1 MADFGLFVGWGDP
14 VRGRE
19 NNAAKVFSEAGE
31 YWAKLQQDG
40 EIESWEA
47 VFLEPHGG
55 DLAGFFLIRGD
66 RDKIARIRF
75 SDEVLRLNLRAGH
88 IVEGFGV
95 VGAELGERIQSSMQD
110 WLTYAQELG

>member
-1 MADFGLFVGWGDP
+1 MADFGLLIGWGNP

-19 NNAAKVFSEAGE
+19 SKSATVFNEAIE
-31 YWAKLQQDG
+31 LWTKLQQEG

-55 DLAGFFLIRGD
+55 DLSGFFLVRGD

-88 IVEGFGV
+88 IVDGFGV
-95 VGAELGERIQSSMQD
+95 VGAELGDRIASSMSD
-110 WLTYAQELG
+110 WLGHAQELA